1 MEIKR
6 DLYLNKLITRK
17 HNGLIKI
24 ITGIRRCGKSYLLN
38 SLFYNHL
45 IDSGVDS
52 DHIIKFAFDSAFDL
66 KLIGE
71 NLIEL
76 EDSKKKADPEKFIN
90 YISSKIQD
98 RKMYYLLLDEVQ
110 NLGSFEAVLNGY
122 LRESN
127 LDIYVT
133 GSNSKFL
140 SNDIITEFRGRGDE
154 IHVLPLSF
162 SEFFSIYDGSKEDA
176 FDDYMIY
183 GGLPAVALMQTSE
196 QKMSYLQTQLKNLYI
211 KDIVSRYKLTGEEN
225 ISELLDII
233 ASGTS
238 TLVNPRKLA
247 NTFRSV
253 KGSSISESVIAKYI
267 AYFEDS
273 FVVSRAKRYDIKGKK
288 YIDTPYKVYF
298 EDQGLRNARLNFRQ
312 TEPTH
317 LMENIIYNELR
328 TRGYSVDVGVVEVR
342 CKTPDGKEERRQ
354 YEIDFVANLGSK
366 RYYIQSAYDIPTKE
380 KMDQETF
387 SYKKL
392 EDSFKKMMIVEKSKK
407 PMYDENGYV
416 TIGIKEFLLD
426 PKSLEW

>member
-1 MEIKR
+1 
-6 DLYLNKLITRK
+6 
-17 HNGLIKI
+17 
-24 ITGIRRCGKSYLLN
+24 
-38 SLFYNHL
+38 
-45 IDSGVDS
+45 
-52 DHIIKFAFDSAFDL
+52 
-66 KLIGE
+66 
-71 NLIEL
+71 
-76 EDSKKKADPEKFIN
+76 
-90 YISSKIQD
+90 
-98 RKMYYLLLDEVQ
+98 
-110 NLGSFEAVLNGY
+110 
-122 LRESN
+122 
-127 LDIYVT
+127 
-133 GSNSKFL
+133 
-140 SNDIITEFRGRGDE
+140 
-154 IHVLPLSF
+154 
-162 SEFFSIYDGSKEDA
+162 
-176 FDDYMIY
+176 MIY

-392 EDSFKKMMIVEKSKK
+392 EDSFKKMIIVEKSKK